1 MLNFYLPFCVCVV
14 MCVSFFAVFLL
25 QRRWFKLSTRET
37 MDPEHP
43 YVYSFMWFK
52 KEGGAVIKS
61 MDIEKIDCI
70 SVLSSNRALSY
81 LPLKQ
86 TLALQHEAANQPCM
100 MVVKVHDPEAGPS
113 AQPNTAVGSAQD
125 EWVTFRILQK
135 DGKEHCLRGAKVDRV
150 IKWINTLSLVRAKM
164 FAAVCCCCFV
174 VSAKF
179 SFICFIF
186 LSFLA
191 HSHLSLFFCK

>member
-179 SFICFIF
+179 NFICFIF
-186 LSFLA
+186 VSFLA